1 MIWFVLA
8 LCLLVIAA
16 LVLRPFLKP
25 INTADQAYDD
35 WSRASLKAAL
45 AAVDKDESRGILT
58 EDAANIQRA
67 DIARKAKDLGL
78 DDDKSSQA
86 PSSQRSSGRGG
97 FIIAATALIL
107 APCFLF
113 GTYKLL
119 GTDNPGAAQQAA
131 LKAQRLQPQ
140 LSSLDAAILSIKAQI
155 EADPENARLWA
166 ALSDLKIRSQDLSG
180 AEAALETAV
189 NLPTAND
196 KEKAQLWL
204 MLAMTRRSQGLPLSD
219 GSIIEPLEKSLAFD
233 PASPAARLLERAR
246 SEGAEAE

>member
-25 INTADQAYDD
+25 VNTADQAHDD

-97 FIIAATALIL
+97 FVIAATALIL
-107 APCFLF
+107 APSFLF

-119 GTDNPGAAQQAA
+119 GTDNPTAA
-131 LKAQRLQPQ
+131 LKAQRLQPH

-246 SEGAEAE
+246 SEGIEAE

>member
-8 LCLLVIAA
+8 LCLLLIAG
-16 LVLRPFLKP
+16 LVLHPFLKP
-25 INTADQAYDD
+25 AEAAHELRDD

-45 AAVDKDESRGILT
+45 AAVDKDETRGILT
-58 EDAANIQRA
+58 QEAANIQRA
-67 DIARKAKDLGL
+67 DIAKKAKSLE
-78 DDDKSSQA
+78 SQGDEA
-86 PSSQRSSGRGG
+86 PQTSSGRGG
-97 FIIAATALIL
+97 FIIAAAALII

-113 GTYKLL
+113 GAYKIL
-119 GTDNPGAAQQAA
+119 GTDNPAAAQQAA
-131 LKAQRLQPQ
+131 LKAQQRQPQ

-166 ALSDLKIRSQDLSG
+166 ALSDVKIRNQDLSG

-219 GSIIEPLEKSLAFD
+219 GSVIEPLEKSLAFD
-233 PASPAARLLERAR
+233 PASPAARLLERVR
-246 SEGAEAE
+246 SENIEDK